1 MIARAC
7 IDDPN
12 VLPCLARKGTTT
24 THPQLTSLR
33 RILRAK
39 AGCLRSAALAVR
51 CGGPRA
57 ALDLRLRFLIYQVF
71 KAVQKLEQIGELSA
85 RTVFLTDDAWCRV
98 LPTIAI
104 PRPPATASPTSR
116 WVDGSLSTFDYLLIL
131 NRAAGR
137 STSLTNDHYVFPWV
151 SDFSVKHGGWRD
163 LSKTK
168 FRIAKGDELLDRTY
182 QVSKHH
188 VSDPGLSDLALCIYL
203 ARRAPLSVLKRV
215 VRATFV
221 PEHYPATVER
231 LYAWSPMNAYPSSI
245 ATRASSPLP
254 TN

>member
-1 MIARAC
+1 MQRGGIQHSDGGRLYRRHERTRRRGQPLSARAHSSNTNESDDGTGGGGRLNNNQLAIVATHRGADASMIARAC

-71 KAVQKLEQIGELSA
+71 KAVQKLEQLGELSA
-85 RTVFLTDDAWCRV
+85 RTVFVTDDAWCRV

-104 PRPPATASPTSR
+104 PRPPISASPTTR

-137 STSLTNDHYVFPWV
+137 STASLASNDHYVFPWV
-151 SDFSVKHGGWRD
+151 SDFSVKHGGWREFI
-163 LSKTK
+163 K
-168 FRIAKGDELLDRTY
+168 DEISNS
-182 QVSKHH
+182 Q
-188 VSDPGLSDLALCIYL
+188 G
-203 ARRAPLSVLKRV
+203 RRVIR
-215 VRATFV
+215 
-221 PEHYPATVER
+221 
-231 LYAWSPMNAYPSSI
+231 
-245 ATRASSPLP
+245 
-254 TN
+254 